1 MFAIFEQELIQRNLP
16 YTILKGDLKQ
26 RLSQATSII
35 KTL

>member
-1 MFAIFEQELIQRNLP
+1 MFTIFEQELIQRNLP

-26 RLSQATSII
+26 RLHQSTSII